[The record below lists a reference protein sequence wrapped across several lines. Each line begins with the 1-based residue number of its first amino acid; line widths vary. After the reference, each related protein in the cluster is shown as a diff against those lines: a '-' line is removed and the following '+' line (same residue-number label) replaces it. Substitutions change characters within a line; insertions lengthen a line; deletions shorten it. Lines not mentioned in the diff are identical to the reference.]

1 MTYETILV
9 ERDQRVGI
17 ITLNCPQAP
26 NALTRWMNDHQRRN

>member
-17 ITLNCPQAP
+17 ITLNRPQGT
-26 NALTRWMNDHQRRN
+26 L